1 MNFGAKQRQVR
12 RNLYWTQR
20 ELAELMDKT
29 PATICE
35 WEMGK
40 SRPTIDELSSL
51 ASLFNVTTDY
61 LLGRIVPYCPFK
73 DFVSEW
79 HKQRNTL
86 RNVTL
91 IKKFTPNNMALL
103 ERLILQ
109 LELEKNSDSLL
120 SQVFQ
125 SIGYRFDNN
134 EDEYRDW
141 DFENLELTEQQRLR
155 ELLKAQNH

>member
-1 MNFGAKQRQVR
+1 MNFGAKLRQVR
-12 RNLYWTQR
+12 RNLNWTQR

-29 PATICE
+29 PATICD
-35 WEMGK
+35 WEKGK

-141 DFENLELTEQQRLR
+141 EFENLELTEQQRLR

>member
-1 MNFGAKQRQVR
+1 
-12 RNLYWTQR
+12 
-20 ELAELMDKT
+20 
-29 PATICE
+29 
-35 WEMGK
+35 
-40 SRPTIDELSSL
+40 
-51 ASLFNVTTDY
+51 
-61 LLGRIVPYCPFK
+61 
-73 DFVSEW
+73 
-79 HKQRNTL
+79 
-86 RNVTL
+86 
-91 IKKFTPNNMALL
+91 MALL

-141 DFENLELTEQQRLR
+141 EFENLELTEQQKLR